1 MFTGDLPRVF
11 LKLHHQNHSF
21 FSASV
26 HTSHSV
32 TLLYNIYTWIFQ
44 KWEGHIRCIS
54 LTCCSTF
61 IYLFFIAEKL
71 FIEEKRAFNAFYVWG
86 GHPQS
91 SMNAQY
97 AKMRTPGLKCFL
109 LLWFAALE
117 LWCGKFWHNRNR
129 IQVGKYSFEMNPIF
143 IPWLIGVSL
152 ERNYVTLHKHEGISF
167 QCF

>member
-21 FSASV
+21 FSDSAHS
-26 HTSHSV
+26 SHF
-32 TLLYNIYTWIFQ
+32 TQW
-44 KWEGHIRCIS
+44 HIRCIS
-54 LTCCSTF
+54 LTRFCTF

-71 FIEEKRAFNAFYVWG
+71 FIEQKRAFNAFYVWG

-91 SMNAQY
+91 SMNTQY

-129 IQVGKYSFEMNPIF
+129 MQVGNYSFEMNPIF